1 MDMAPKANGNR
12 IYLIAGVIAA
22 VLIAGFALSVPHL
35 HDAALPPAST
45 AAASATPVV
54 YLHDAYKKGTHM
66 ISGKV
71 LAADP
76 CVAVTASASVLPGA
90 SSSTPATILVGLD
103 MPPDTGICLAEP
115 ATTTFS
121 VTASA
126 GRDAA
131 LAASINGTDASTTE
145 Y

>member
-1 MDMAPKANGNR
+1 MPPKASGNR
-12 IYLIAGVIAA
+12 IYLIAGAIAA

-35 HDAALPPAST
+35 RDAALPPAST
-45 AAASATPVV
+45 AAAASATPVV
-54 YLHDAYKKGTHM
+54 YLHDAYKKGTHT

-126 GRDAA
+126 GSDAT